1 MNASSGS
8 PATTSYVVTAEIKA
22 AVDQRETEVLD
33 ALAIRWRDGRPH
45 IRCPFPDHHDRRPS
59 WRWDETAAKAH
70 CTCSPKGLGIFDVVM
85 RHDGCDFE
93 AAKLR
98 VAELLGRGDLIRR
111 RERRRKQLQSGGRG
125 EPAESAAGA
134 PR

>member
-1 MNASSGS
+1 MRLRSAG
-8 PATTSYVVTAEIKA
+8 
-22 AVDQRETEVLD
+22 
-33 ALAIRWRDGRPH
+33 
-45 IRCPFPDHHDRRPS
+45 
-59 WRWDETAAKAH
+59 ETAAHISAARSPTITTENRRGDGTKPPAKAH

-98 VAELLGRGDLIRR
+98 VAELLGRCDLIR
-111 RERRRKQLQSGGRG
+111 EEATQTAAGSGRG

-134 PR
+134 PG